1 MKRMFFK
8 FIVWSIFVASTV
20 IAVCELLG
28 VSHIVGG
35 IDNGWLWA
43 YIIGSGLIEVIG
55 FIFILTIKDGKMNTT
70 DMIEKTFKNTKGGL
84 WLSIINTVILALVL
98 IFGGIEKAQQ
108 FKNLKSK
115 NVKGNN
121 GE

>member
-1 MKRMFFK
+1 MQGMSK
-8 FIVWSIFVASTV
+8 
-20 IAVCELLG
+20 LLETLQLIKQRINHDIE
-28 VSHIVGG
+28 VSG
-35 IDNGWLWA
+35 
-43 YIIGSGLIEVIG
+43 IIGSGLIEVIG

-108 FKNLKSK
+108 FKKMKKK
-115 NVKGNN
+115 NNKEQDND
-121 GE
+121 